1 MCNGFPQSKPRD
13 SALDIVILCN
23 REVTP
28 GVVLRHPKGWL
39 PHAVFL
45 VFVCRAPSA
54 LLEDFER
61 DEVVVPVEEVDPV
74 VGVVPP
80 VGVVVPV
87 VVAEDNHV
95 GYLE

>member
-1 MCNGFPQSKPRD
+1 MHGLTPPR
-13 SALDIVILCN
+13 
-23 REVTP
+23 RVTAACCFF
-28 GVVLRHPKGWL
+28 G
-39 PHAVFL
+39 

-87 VVAEDNHV
+87 DVVVAEDNHV